1 MTLFEGKGVKK
12 MDQSIRKE
20 RSLVDTFYL
29 TLLVVAVA
37 FAMGVIVYGG
47 MDSVMPWAHDA
58 FHEFRHAVG
67 IPCH

>member
-1 MTLFEGKGVKK
+1 

-37 FAMGVIVYGG
+37 FAMGVIVYGV
-47 MDSVMPWAHDA
+47 DSVIPGVHDT
-58 FHEFRHAVG
+58 FHDFRHAIG